1 MHWCI
6 HMGHAGS
13 MRGNA
18 HPSFT
23 KTTVWPRGLSLLLP
37 SGAKRKLAGSMFGA

>member
-1 MHWCI
+1 MHWWI
-6 HMGHAGS
+6 HVTHADG
-13 MRGNA
+13 MVGIA

-37 SGAKRKLAGSMFGA
+37 SGVKRKLAGSIFGA